1 MTEQHSVGVE
11 ELSKIVRGQQTSL
24 DAIHDSLKMIEVVL
38 CTKTTNDVEKQTE
51 VTNHVINL
59 DDDTTE
65 EQVPNGSK
73 GKRKS
78 LGNDYDSDLD
88 KDNEA
93 ANTDLIWSD
102 GDYEYHSDEM
112 NKRICKTVNNLN
124 LQIKPNV
131 PILVL
136 LDAWTA
142 LENLRK
148 TSDLSNPMRSSN
160 NNFKRVP
167 NDNMMQDDIQLLH
180 GISKKLFETPPT
192 SSQGKRGSSSG
203 RGKKALHGST
213 STGSKKFRSV
223 LPKVK

>member
-1 MTEQHSVGVE
+1 
-11 ELSKIVRGQQTSL
+11 
-24 DAIHDSLKMIEVVL
+24 MIEVVL
-38 CTKTTNDVEKQTE
+38 CTKPTNNVEKETDVEIETDVEKDTEFEKQTE
-51 VTNHVINL
+51 VTNHVIDL

-88 KDNEA
+88 KDIEA

-160 NNFKRVP
+160 SNFKRVP
-167 NDNMMQDDIQLLH
+167 NDNMMQDDIQDLH

-213 STGSKKFRSV
+213 STVSKKFRSV